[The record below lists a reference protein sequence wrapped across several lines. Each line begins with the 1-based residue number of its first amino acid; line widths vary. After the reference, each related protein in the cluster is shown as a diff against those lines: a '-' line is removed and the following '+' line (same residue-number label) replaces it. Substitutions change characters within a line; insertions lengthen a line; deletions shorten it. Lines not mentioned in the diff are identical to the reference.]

1 MEFTLTSPSVNCVK
15 QSSCLNDQGGIS
27 VESVGEN
34 GYRTYPIAFKS
45 KCFYINAISILS
57 NFNVGAWGKVVDKS
71 KFLCGLANDY
81 SSDGITPAVRY
92 IAIGL

>member
-1 MEFTLTSPSVNCVK
+1 MLKIKLKGFNGYLSGSN
-15 QSSCLNDQGGIS
+15 QGGIS
-27 VESVGEN
+27 VESVGN
-34 GYRTYPIAFKS
+34 TGYKLYPITFKS
-45 KCFYINAISILS
+45 NCFYINAISILS

-92 IAIGL
+92 VAIGI